1 MLIAVRACC
10 RLTYENDA
18 SPLWLASAATIVIPF
33 QDATSGS
40 ASKLTVLVVLVL
52 MVLISP
58 PFTTMPVP
66 CEKIWTG
73 PWLPSMTSLVADA
86 TWMSSGRTLAE
97 LLGSGLRQ
105 LGCVGSLVGR
115 LVSLLGRM
123 YGTPVPDGLL
133 TAVQVAV
140 SGLPVSSLIA
150 PQGTV
155 VGTTLVASAWGWVLT
170 SPAPRAVSR
179 AATTT
184 PRPNF
189 QALRARR
196 ARVGKAGGLR
206 LASLPSLGTG
216 RHARRRFQWIQRRV
230 LTLGDGFWTVKQ

>member
-86 TWMSSGRTLAE
+86 TWMSSGRRVAE

-123 YGTPVPDGLL
+123 YGLPVPYGLL

-140 SGLPVSSLIA
+140 SGLPLSSLIA
-150 PQGTV
+150 PHGTV
-155 VGTTLVASAWGWVLT
+155 VGTTLMASACGWVLT

-189 QALRARR
+189 QALRARKLPD
-196 ARVGKAGGLR
+196 GAG
-206 LASLPSLGTG
+206 LASRWTATSLTPLP
-216 RHARRRFQWIQRRV
+216 RHGSARP
-230 LTLGDGFWTVKQ
+230 